1 MTAWARQ
8 ALDVLER
15 GLRVALVTVLA
26 TEGSAPR
33 EAGARMLVTED
44 GLIGTI
50 GGGNLEHQ
58 AARQARALLHR
69 PAGEWR
75 VQDYPLGP
83 FLGQCCGG
91 RVRVMLEHL
100 NPAEPDWL
108 RALARDPGSPAL
120 SVRFE
125 TGRLSHVLDAAG
137 AAPSARGPAPAP
149 GDVLAEPVGPALAP
163 VLIFGAGHV
172 GQALARALEPLPF
185 AVQAFDTRPE
195 QASVALIADEGD
207 ILARIG
213 RAGAATVVLIM
224 THDHA
229 LDYRL
234 TGAALTGAAGFV
246 GLIGSRTKRARF
258 VGRLRRDGVN
268 EAQLARLVCPIG
280 LPGVAGKEPAVIA
293 AAVAAQL
300 LLRRSAPA

>member
-137 AAPSARGPAPAP
+137 AAPSARGSVTKLNLPGPKVELRFPGAPDSRTSRVTDCSNSP
-149 GDVLAEPVGPALAP
+149 GA
-163 VLIFGAGHV
+163 
-172 GQALARALEPLPF
+172 
-185 AVQAFDTRPE
+185 
-195 QASVALIADEGD
+195 ASRTTA
-207 ILARIG
+207 G
-213 RAGAATVVLIM
+213 RAG
-224 THDHA
+224 
-229 LDYRL
+229 
-234 TGAALTGAAGFV
+234 GA
-246 GLIGSRTKRARF
+246 
-258 VGRLRRDGVN
+258 N
-268 EAQLARLVCPIG
+268 
-280 LPGVAGKEPAVIA
+280 
-293 AAVAAQL
+293 
-300 LLRRSAPA
+300 